1 MQTNYPDDGTVR
13 VTAKGLKGQK
23 LALRVPAWC
32 REYKLDSEA
41 SMQNGYLL
49 TDVPSDD
56 FSCTLT
62 LSVKPVF
69 YEASPLVAADAG
81 KVALAKGP
89 VVYCLE
95 GLDNDGDLHGLCVD
109 LFEPVEESANEELH
123 VPMLTVKGWK
133 KHACACC
140 GGPLYRPA
148 SGDYR
153 PARLR
158 FIPYYAFANR
168 AETDMTVWVTKF

>member
-1 MQTNYPDDGTVR
+1 
-13 VTAKGLKGQK
+13 
-23 LALRVPAWC
+23 
-32 REYKLDSEA
+32 
-41 SMQNGYLL
+41 
-49 TDVPSDD
+49 
-56 FSCTLT
+56 
-62 LSVKPVF
+62 
-69 YEASPLVAADAG
+69 
-81 KVALAKGP
+81 
-89 VVYCLE
+89 
-95 GLDNDGDLHGLCVD
+95 
-109 LFEPVEESANEELH
+109 
-123 VPMLTVKGWK
+123 MLTVKGWK